1 MLRLKI
7 NRALFSRQI
16 VLFIH
21 PNFAIFLH
29 PLRIGQRDFAKDHVS
44 GVPGLRLEHRKRVP
58 LVESP
63 DLQGGFEKMLRKSQ
77 KMVENNLK

>member
-29 PLRIGQRDFAKDHVS
+29 TLGIGQRDFSKDHVS

-63 DLQGGFEKMLRKSQ
+63 DLQGGFKKSHENRRK
-77 KMVENNLK
+77 